1 MNVSVFLFLFSI
13 MSVTVQSVL
22 YLGGGAFF
30 RTQCSFFPKK
40 HYGDIPMGTP

>member
-22 YLGGGAFF
+22 YLGGG
-30 RTQCSFFPKK
+30 RFFP
-40 HYGDIPMGTP
+40 DTV